1 MLSNLPGAFP
11 SLLCKPEADRFLY
24 ISGGHVF
31 NSIYEKFDSRF

>member
-11 SLLCKPEADRFLY
+11 SLLYKPEADRFLY

-31 NSIYEKFDSRF
+31 NNLDTKE